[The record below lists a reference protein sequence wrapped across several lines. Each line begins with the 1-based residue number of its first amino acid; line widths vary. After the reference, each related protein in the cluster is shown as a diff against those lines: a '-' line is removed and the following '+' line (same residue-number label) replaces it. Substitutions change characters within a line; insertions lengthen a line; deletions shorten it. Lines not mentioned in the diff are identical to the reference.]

1 MLNAIT
7 LIIEKLIR
15 GVILS
20 NPNKHI
26 VSFLDH
32 YFKLP
37 VAPGYAVLLKGNWG
51 TGKTWFLK
59 ETLNELVADRKQYL
73 YVSLYGVTSFDEI
86 ESEFFRQ
93 LHPVLSSKGVALA
106 GKLGK
111 GLLSAALQTDI
122 AADIKLPEYL
132 TKTDGLILVFD
143 DLERASIEL
152 SSLLG
157 YINYFVEHQGY
168 KVILV
173 ANEAELTEGD
183 NDTKTNLR
191 YERIKEKLIGKT
203 FEVQPQVDT
212 ALNNFLAS
220 IENPFA
226 LKVYQD
232 NFQLIKD
239 YYLSSEHKNLRN
251 LKQALWDFERFS
263 TYLSTEVKENKDLI
277 IHLFRIYLV
286 FSIEIKN
293 NTISA
298 SEIDR
303 LDEYQIENL
312 GSDRTPVDIAEGY
325 QKIFNKY
332 SGFNYKDILF
342 QETVWENILDKG
354 IIPSEKIH
362 DSLKNSRYFPAE
374 SQPEWVQLWHL
385 LYLEDD
391 VFNAILESVSKDF
404 FDMKYTE
411 IGIIKHL
418 TGTFLLLSRSGIIPR
433 TKSDILDFSKSYID
447 YLVESNISLR
457 SEGESENEIEAEF
470 LRNSSWLGLSF
481 QESDTPEF
489 IEFSKY
495 IETKH
500 KQYKLDQY
508 PAMAKTLLSD
518 IETDPNSVCEKISF
532 DNSHKNW
539 KLPILHFI
547 APIDFINS
555 ILSIKTNDRINILLA
570 IAARYK
576 YFRINEGL
584 NQELDWLKQVVDL
597 LDIEADKRRSEKKI
611 SAYQIELIVNSY
623 LRPSIK
629 ELEKSLKS

>member
-1 MLNAIT
+1 MFTAIA
-7 LIIEKLIR
+7 LIIENLIR
-15 GVILS
+15 GIILS
-20 NPNKHI
+20 NPNEHI

-37 VAPGYAVLLKGNWG
+37 TAPGYAVLLKGNWG
-51 TGKTWFLK
+51 TGKTWFLR
-59 ETLNELVADRKQYL
+59 ETLSELVVDQKQYL

-122 AADIKLPEYL
+122 AADIKLPDYL

-183 NDTKTNLR
+183 NDTKRNLR

-212 ALNNFLAS
+212 ALNNFLTN

-226 LKVYQD
+226 LKLYQD
-232 NFQLIKD
+232 NFELIKD
-239 YYLSSEHKNLRN
+239 CYISSEHKNLRN

-263 TYLSTEVKENKDLI
+263 TYLSTEVKENNDLI
-277 IHLFRIYLV
+277 IHLFRMYLI

-303 LDEYQIENL
+303 LDEYHIENL
-312 GSDRTPVDIAEGY
+312 GSDREPADIAETY

-332 SGFNYKDILF
+332 LGFDYKDILF
-342 QETVWENILDKG
+342 QESIWESILDKG
-354 IIPSEKIH
+354 IIPREKIQ
-362 DSLKNSRYFPAE
+362 DSLINSRYFPAE

-391 VFNAILESVSKDF
+391 AFNSILASVSKNF

-418 TGTFLLLSRSGIIPR
+418 TGSFLLLSRIGIISETR
-433 TKSDILDFSKSYID
+433 AEILDFSKSYID
-447 YLVESNISLR
+447 HLVEKDISLR
-457 SEGESENEIEAEF
+457 AKGEDESGF
-470 LRNSSWLGLSF
+470 LRNSSWSGLGF
-481 QESDTPEF
+481 HESGTPEF
-489 IEFSKY
+489 IELYEY

-500 KQYKLDQY
+500 NEYELDQY
-508 PAMAKTLLSD
+508 PKMAKTLLSD
-518 IETDPNSVCEKISF
+518 IETDPKGVCQKISL
-532 DNSHKNW
+532 DNVHKKW
-539 KLPILHFI
+539 QAPILQFI
-547 APIDFINS
+547 EPIEFINT
-555 ILSIKTNDRINILLA
+555 ILKIKANDRINILLA
-570 IAARYK
+570 IASRYK
-576 YFRINEGL
+576 NVGYNKDL
-584 NQELDWLKQVVDL
+584 CQELDWLKKIVEL
-597 LDIEADKRRSEKKI
+597 LNIEADKRKKQI
-611 SAYQIELIVNSY
+611 SAYQIELIINTY
-623 LRPSIK
+623 FCPSIK
-629 ELEKSLKS
+629 ELEKYLES

>member
-1 MLNAIT
+1 MLVVIA
-7 LIIEKLIR
+7 LIMEKLTRSI
-15 GVILS
+15 ILS
-20 NPNKHI
+20 NPNEHI

-32 YFKLP
+32 YFNLP

-59 ETLNELVADRKQYL
+59 ETLSELVADRKQYL
-73 YVSLYGVTSFDEI
+73 YVSLYGVTSSDEI

-122 AADIKLPEYL
+122 TADIKLPEYL

-220 IENPFA
+220 IEDPFA

-239 YYLSSEHKNLRN
+239 CYLSSEHKNLRN

-263 TYLSTEVKENKDLI
+263 TYLSTEVKNNEDLI
-277 IHLFRIYLV
+277 IHLFRMYLV

-303 LDEYQIENL
+303 LNEYHVENISS
-312 GSDRTPVDIAEGY
+312 GRKPADIAESY

-332 SGFNYKDILF
+332 SGFDYKDILF
-342 QETVWENILDKG
+342 QETIWESILDKG
-354 IIPSEKIH
+354 IIPREKIQ
-362 DSLKNSRYFPAE
+362 DSLINSRYFPAE

-385 LYLEDD
+385 LYIEDD
-391 VFNAILESVSKDF
+391 AFDAILESVSKDF

-411 IGIIKHL
+411 IGVIKHL
-418 TGTFLLLSRSGIIPR
+418 TGSFLLLSSIGIISK
-433 TKSDILDFSKSYID
+433 TKSEILDYSKLYID
-447 YLVESNISLR
+447 RLVEMGISLR
-457 SEGESENEIEAEF
+457 AEGENESGF
-470 LRNSSWLGLSF
+470 LRNSSWSGLGF
-481 QESDTPEF
+481 HERDTPEF
-489 IEFSKY
+489 IEFCEY

-500 KQYKLDQY
+500 NKYELDQY
-508 PAMAKTLLSD
+508 PKMAETLLSD
-518 IETDPNSVCEKISF
+518 IETDPKGVCQKISL
-532 DNSHKNW
+532 DNFHEKW
-539 KLPILHFI
+539 KAPILQFI
-547 APIDFINS
+547 EPTEFMDSLFK
-555 ILSIKTNDRINILLA
+555 IKASDRINILLA
-570 IAARYK
+570 IASRYK
-576 YFRINEGL
+576 HIRISEDL

-597 LDIEADKRRSEKKI
+597 LDVEADKSRREKKI

-623 LRPSIK
+623 LRPSIEK
-629 ELEKSLKS
+629 LEKSLES

>member
-1 MLNAIT
+1 M
-7 LIIEKLIR
+7 EKLTR

-20 NPNKHI
+20 NPNEHI
-26 VSFLDH
+26 ISFLDH

-59 ETLNELVADRKQYL
+59 ETLSELVVDRKQYL

-93 LHPVLSSKGVALA
+93 LHPILSSKGVALA

-183 NDTKTNLR
+183 NDTNLR

-312 GSDRTPVDIAEGY
+312 GSDKTPADIAEGY

-342 QETVWENILDKG
+342 QKTVWENILDKG

-391 VFNAILESVSKDF
+391 AFNAILESVSKKF

-411 IGIIKHL
+411 IGVIKHL
-418 TGTFLLLSRSGIIPR
+418 TGTFLLLSSSGIIPK

-447 YLVESNISLR
+447 YLVESDISLR
-457 SEGESENEIEAEF
+457 SEGESEF
-470 LRNSSWLGLSF
+470 LRNSSWLGLGF

-518 IETDPNSVCEKISF
+518 IETDPDSVCEKISF

-539 KLPILHFI
+539 KVPILHFI

-555 ILSIKTNDRINILLA
+555 VLSIKTNDRINILLA
-570 IAARYK
+570 IASRYK
-576 YFRINEGL
+576 YIRINEGL
-584 NQELDWLKQVVDL
+584 NQELNWLKQVVDL
-597 LDIEADKRRSEKKI
+597 LDIEAEKRRSEKKI

-629 ELEKSLKS
+629 ELEKSLES

>member
-1 MLNAIT
+1 M
-7 LIIEKLIR
+7 EKLTR
-15 GVILS
+15 SVILS
-20 NPNKHI
+20 NPNEHI

-59 ETLNELVADRKQYL
+59 ETLSNLTADRKEYL
-73 YVSLYGVTSFDEI
+73 YISLYGVTSFDEI
-86 ESEFFRQ
+86 ESEFFKQ
-93 LHPVLSSKGVALA
+93 LHPVLSSKGAGLV

-111 GLLSAALQTDI
+111 GVLGAVLQTDI
-122 AADIKLPEYL
+122 TAEINFIDYL
-132 TKTDGLILVFD
+132 TNTDGLILVFD

-173 ANEAELTEGD
+173 ANEAELTEGS

-226 LKVYQD
+226 LKLYED

-239 YYLSSEHKNLRN
+239 CYLSSGHKNLRN

-263 TYLSTEVKENKDLI
+263 TYLSTEVKENDDLI
-277 IHLFRIYLV
+277 IHLFRMYLV

-293 NTISA
+293 STISA
-298 SEIDR
+298 AEIDR
-303 LDEYQIENL
+303 LDEYHIENL
-312 GSDRTPVDIAEGY
+312 NSDKEPADIAESY
-325 QKIFNKY
+325 KKIFSKY

-354 IIPSEKIH
+354 IIPSEKVQ
-362 DSLKNSRYFPAE
+362 DSLINSRYFPAE
-374 SQPEWVQLWHL
+374 GQPEWVQLWHL

-391 VFNAILESVSKDF
+391 AFDTILKSVSKDF
-404 FDMKYTE
+404 FGMEYTE

-418 TGTFLLLSRSGIIPR
+418 TGSFLLLSGNGIVPR

-447 YLVESNISLR
+447 HLVEEDISLR
-457 SEGESENEIEAEF
+457 SEGQSEF
-470 LRNSSWLGLSF
+470 SRNSSWSGLGF
-481 QESDTPEF
+481 HESNTPEF
-489 IEFSKY
+489 IELCEY

-500 KQYKLDQY
+500 KKYILDQY
-508 PAMAKTLLSD
+508 PNMASTLLSD
-518 IETDPNSVCEKISF
+518 IQTDPNSVCEKISF
-532 DNSHKNW
+532 DNSYRQW
-539 KLPILHFI
+539 KAPILQFI
-547 APIDFINS
+547 EPIDFINS
-555 ILSIKTNDRINILLA
+555 ILTIKVNDRINILLA
-570 IAARYK
+570 IASRYK
-576 YFRINEGL
+576 NVGYNKGL
-584 NQELDWLKQVVDL
+584 CQELDWLKQIVNL
-597 LDIEADKRRSEKKI
+597 LNVEADKRKSEKKI
-611 SAYQIELIVNSY
+611 SAYQIEVVINAY
-623 LRPSIK
+623 FRPSIK
-629 ELEKSLKS
+629 ELEKYLES